1 MYIVKICDF
10 ARKNKFLGE
19 ITMNLADYNTLQKVL
34 KSEGFNTKKS
44 LGQNFLVN
52 PDVCP
57 EMARCACDKET
68 GALEIGPGAGV
79 LTRELADAAKKVV
92 AIELDNRLKSVLAK
106 TLADKDN
113 VEVIF
118 GDAMKIDLVA
128 LIKEKFSDCK
138 RVAVCANLP
147 YYITSPIIMM
157 LLEAKLPIDNIT
169 VMVQKEAAERL
180 CAEVGSRDSGA
191 VTVAVNYYAKGEIL
205 FEVDRYSFMP
215 PPNVD
220 SAVIKLT
227 LRDKPEIELLDEKE
241 FFRFVKG
248 AFAQR
253 RKTLVNT
260 VSSSAGVSKELI
272 REALSSI
279 GLPETARGES
289 LTMQELADISNYI
302 TKRK

>member
-1 MYIVKICDF
+1 
-10 ARKNKFLGE
+10 
-19 ITMNLADYNTLQKVL
+19 MNLADYNTLQKIL

-57 EMARCACDKET
+57 EMAKSACDKET

-79 LTRELADAAKKVV
+79 LTRELASEAKKVV
-92 AIELDNRLKSVLAK
+92 AIELDNRLKPVLAR

-113 VEVIF
+113 AEVIF
-118 GDAMKIDLVA
+118 GDAMKINLVE

-157 LLEAKLPIDNIT
+157 LLESRLPIDNIT

-180 CAEVGSRDSGA
+180 CAEVGSRESGA
-191 VTVAVNYYAKGEIL
+191 VTVAVNYYAQAEIL
-205 FEVDRYSFMP
+205 FDVDRYSFMP

-220 SAVIKLT
+220 SAVIKLN
-227 LRDKPEIELLDEKE
+227 LRTKPEVELTDEK
-241 FFRFVKG
+241 FFFTFIKA

-260 VSSSAGVSKELI
+260 VSSSIGVSKDLL
-272 REALSSI
+272 REALNAA
-279 GLPETARGES
+279 GLPDTARGES
-289 LTMQELADISNYI
+289 LTMSELASVANYLAE
-302 TKRK
+302 RK